1 MKNKIS
7 LDENQY
13 FNFKE
18 INDLIC
24 LLVDE
29 DGIDG
34 VRFET
39 SQYNGKKFA
48 IVAERSE
55 QPDRKLSRD
64 ERLSLYNSELSIIC
78 DDGRSLSLSDY
89 IIKDCNL
96 APTDSWREITYNTY
110 YSGIIITF
118 SMGKEKL
125 EIKFGSDNIES
136 ADGFKNKV
144 TSNCYFLTYNN
155 GELDSYFESDYN
167 KCELYNEDEFSEFS
181 VSFTDEDTCELKF
194 GLNSDPRK
202 YGRFNGIFSDDGD
215 VIKIN
220 YGNYGDENEVR
231 KEYLGVLSKRE
242 DLNNLIDG
250 DILTTEAL
258 SKIICSLEDEIAI
271 KKETLDKYEELE
283 HIYPVIKEKIQKLV
297 KVRDDFLKGKMNYLF
312 SKDELLFI
320 INELRE
326 VIGKKKK
333 FKTEIIDNFV
343 NSLSENEVKVLRKKI
358 NRV

>member
-1 MKNKIS
+1 MEKKIS

-29 DGIDG
+29 DNTDG
-34 VRFET
+34 LRFET

-64 ERLSLYNSELSIIC
+64 ERLSLYNSKLSIIC
-78 DDGRSLSLSDY
+78 DDDRSLSLWDY
-89 IIKDCNL
+89 IIKECDL

-136 ADGFKNKV
+136 ADDLKNKV

-194 GLNSDPRK
+194 GLKSDPRK
-202 YGRFNGIFSDDGD
+202 YNRFNGTFSVNGD
-215 VIKIN
+215 VIEIKYDRYESEKKI
-220 YGNYGDENEVR
+220 
-231 KEYLGVLSKRE
+231 KEYY
-242 DLNNLIDG
+242 LNMLNDRKALNDLIDSG
-250 DILTTEAL
+250 SLTAETIDQL
-258 SKIICSLEDEIAI
+258 SEIICGLDGTIAS
-271 KKETLDKYEELE
+271 KKEILDKYEELE
-283 HIYPVIKEKIQKLV
+283 PIYPVIKEKIQKLV
-297 KVRDDFLKGKMNYLF
+297 KVRDDFLNRKMNYLF

-320 INELRE
+320 IEQLRK
-326 VIGKKKK
+326 VIDKKEILE
-333 FKTEIIDNFV
+333 TETIDNFV
-343 NSLSENEVKVLRKKI
+343 NNLSESEAKVLRK
-358 NRV
+358 